1 LAVETIR
8 VQSRVGEDGILRLQV
23 PVGVVNTELDVVL
36 VVQPLGEQTEQ
47 DEWLSFLERTAG
59 ILADDPITRPPQGDY
74 ETREPVE

>member
-1 LAVETIR
+1 METIR